1 MATQI
6 AMYREVGE
14 VTTEIAGRLAG
25 TFSMKKGRDMAVLAL
40 AGTVTD
46 LESISDFLIGDRV
59 VEDRKILETGH
70 EILFASLAHV
80 AGPARTRT

>member
-1 MATQI
+1 
-6 AMYREVGE
+6 
-14 VTTEIAGRLAG
+14 
-25 TFSMKKGRDMAVLAL
+25 MAVLAL